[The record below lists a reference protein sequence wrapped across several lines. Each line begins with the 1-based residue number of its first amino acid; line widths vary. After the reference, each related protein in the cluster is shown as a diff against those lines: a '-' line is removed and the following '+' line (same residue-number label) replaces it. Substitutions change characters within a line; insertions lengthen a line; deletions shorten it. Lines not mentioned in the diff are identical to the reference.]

1 MKKTITQL
9 ILLAIA
15 LTLSFALM
23 RLCGTAPVIAF
34 AYLLFFTTLRSIT
47 SFTLTRDRILQL
59 LAAAILC
66 IVASFWTLTSST
78 PILQPRHD
86 ATLYSILWRS
96 TVILLCVFAILP
108 SAAHLAARFPDLIR
122 RPIS

>member
-23 RLCGTAPVIAF
+23 LHFHTAPVIAF
-34 AYLLFFTTLRSIT
+34 AYLLFFTTLRAIT
-47 SFTLTRDRILQL
+47 SFTLTPTRAIEL

-66 IVASFWTLTSST
+66 IAASFWTLTSNT
-78 PILQPRHD
+78 PILQPRND

-96 TVILLCVFAILP
+96 ILILLCVFAIPP
-108 SAAHLAARFPDLIR
+108 SAAHLAARFPNLIR